1 MLYEVSTLYGAAMS
15 YGAGTLYGA
24 AISAKVVSVLGMDN
38 ESSSRGCGGEE
49 KDSELVILDICV
61 LFCGR
66 YMYIDVFSYLR
77 NLKSNLKFKISLNQ
91 YF

>member
-1 MLYEVSTLYGAAMS
+1 MLYEVSTSYGAAMS

-49 KDSELVILDICV
+49 KDSEFVILDMCV
-61 LFCGR
+61 
-66 YMYIDVFSYLR
+66 ILR
-77 NLKSNLKFKISLNQ
+77 SL
-91 YF
+91 YVY